1 MSAYSKSLAPAD
13 VAAHRDRGRAA
24 YARRDWEDAHTA
36 LDAVRSADSLE
47 VGDLEALAW
56 AAVFTGRDESFFD
69 AAERAHQAYA
79 ARNEATLAARWAV
92 WMMFRANAMGETAR
106 AGGYRSR
113 AERFAS
119 AVSCECAERGWLL
132 LPKVYRHAFAEEFQ
146 EAYDVA
152 AEALG
157 IGERCGD
164 RDLVAMARCHQ
175 GRALVRMGKIEAG
188 LLLMDESMLA
198 ATGGVLSPLITGLVY
213 CSLIAG
219 CHQVYAFDRARE
231 WTNALSAWC
240 AAQPQLVT
248 FAGTCQVH
256 RAQLLQ
262 LGGAWNEAI
271 VAARR
276 AAEAPSHAKDPTAT
290 AEAYYQEAEVYR
302 LRGEFANAEA
312 AYRSASEYG
321 ADPQPGLAL
330 LRLAQGR
337 VEPAAHAMQR
347 ALAATADAMRR
358 VRYLPAY
365 VEIMLAAGDAGAA
378 QSGAYELTQIATEL
392 GGGDVIGAMAAN
404 AQGLVLAAT
413 GSPSEALA
421 PLRVALE
428 VWQRLDA
435 PYIAARVR
443 VLLARAYRELGDADG
458 AALELDAARAIFA
471 RLGAAPDVAALDRG
485 DLGPQLPAPKPSAA
499 HNLSPRELEVLR
511 LVAAG
516 KTNKQIGREL
526 GVSEKTVDRH
536 VSNIFGKLDVG
547 SRAAATAFAYEHG
560 LV

>member
-13 VAAHRDRGRAA
+13 VAAHLDRGRAA
-24 YARRDWEDAHTA
+24 YARRDWEDAHHA
-36 LDAVRSADSLE
+36 FDAVRASDSIDVE
-47 VGDLEALAW
+47 DLERLAW
-56 AAVFTGRDESFFD
+56 SSVLTGRDDSFFE

-106 AGGYRSR
+106 AGAYRSR

-132 LPKVYRHAFAEEFQ
+132 LPKVFRAMLAEEFQ

-152 AEALG
+152 VEALG

-164 RDLVAMARCHQ
+164 RDLVAMARSHQ

-188 LLLMDESMLA
+188 LLLMDEAMLA
-198 ATGGVLSPLITGLVY
+198 ATGGQLSPLITGLVY

-231 WTNALSAWC
+231 WTSALSAWC
-240 AAQPQLVT
+240 EAQPQLVT

-271 VAARR
+271 VEARR
-276 AAEAPSHAKDPTAT
+276 AAQAPSHVNDPMTT
-290 AEAYYQEAEVYR
+290 AEAHYQEAEVYR
-302 LRGEFANAEA
+302 LRGEFAKAEA
-312 AYRSASEYG
+312 AYRTASEYG

-330 LRLAQGR
+330 LRLAQSR
-337 VEPAAHAMQR
+337 LEPAAHSMQR
-347 ALAATADAMRR
+347 ALVGTGDPMRR

-378 QSGAYELTQIATEL
+378 QSGGYELTQIAAEL
-392 GGGDVIGAMAAN
+392 GGDVIGAMAAN
-404 AQGLVLAAT
+404 AQGLVLVAT

-421 PLRVALE
+421 PLRGALA

-443 VLLARAYRELGDADG
+443 VLLARACRELGDLDG
-458 AALELDAARAIFA
+458 AALELDAARAIFV
-471 RLGAAPDVAALDRG
+471 RLGAAPDLAALDRG
-485 DLGPQLPAPKPSAA
+485 EAGPRMPAAKPSAA

>member
-1 MSAYSKSLAPAD
+1 MSADSKSLAPAD
-13 VAAHRDRGRAA
+13 IEAHRDRGRAA
-24 YARRDWEDAHTA
+24 YARREWDDAHRA
-36 LDAVRSADSLE
+36 FDAIRASDSLE
-47 VGDLEALAW
+47 VEDLERLAW
-56 AAVFTGRDESFFD
+56 SSVLTGRDDSFFE

-92 WMMFRANAMGETAR
+92 WMMFRANAMGESAR
-106 AGGYRSR
+106 AGAYRSR
-113 AERFAS
+113 AERFAN

-132 LPKVYRHAFAEEFQ
+132 LPKVFRAILGEEFQ
-146 EAYDVA
+146 EAYDIA
-152 AEALG
+152 GEALG

-164 RDLVAMARCHQ
+164 RDLVAMARSHQ

-188 LLLMDESMLA
+188 LLLMDEAMLA
-198 ATGGVLSPLITGLVY
+198 ASGGQLSPLITGLVY

-240 AAQPQLVT
+240 EAQPQLVT

-262 LGGAWNEAI
+262 FGGAWNEAI
-271 VAARR
+271 VEARR
-276 AAEAPSHAKDPTAT
+276 AVRAPNHVNDPMAT
-290 AEAYYQEAEVYR
+290 AEAYYQEAEVHR
-302 LRGEFANAEA
+302 LRGAYEKAEA

-337 VEPAAHAMQR
+337 VEPAAHSMQR
-347 ALAATADAMRR
+347 ALAAPSDAMRR

-378 QSGAYELTQIATEL
+378 QSGAYELAQIADEL
-392 GGGDVIGAMAAN
+392 GGDVIGAMAAN
-404 AQGLVLAAT
+404 AQGLVLVAT
-413 GSPSEALA
+413 GSLSEALA
-421 PLRVALE
+421 PLRNALA

-443 VLLARAYRELGDADG
+443 VLLARACRELGDLDG
-458 AALELDAARAIFA
+458 AALESDAARAIFA
-471 RLGAAPDVAALDRG
+471 RLGAAPDLAALDRG
-485 DLGPQLPAPKPSAA
+485 EAGPRLPAAKPGAA

-547 SRAAATAFAYEHG
+547 SRAAATEFAYEHG